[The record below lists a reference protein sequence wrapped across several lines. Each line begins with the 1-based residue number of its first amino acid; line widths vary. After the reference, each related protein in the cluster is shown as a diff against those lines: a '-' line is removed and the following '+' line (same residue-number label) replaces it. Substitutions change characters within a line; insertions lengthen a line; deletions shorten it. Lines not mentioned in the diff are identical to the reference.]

1 MPTILVKKND
11 VSGNVPTT
19 SQLTN
24 LAGGAEI
31 AVNTA
36 DKRLFTMN
44 SSSAVVE
51 VGINPTSLS
60 VANNASINILVS
72 TTATITTLN
81 STSSTITTLGS
92 TSANITTLSSTS
104 ANITT
109 LTGTSATITTILDGS
124 GLIRNIPQVTKT
136 AAYTLATTDNGK
148 YVSTQSGTI
157 TVPNNTFAAGNVV
170 SVYND
175 SANTISLTL
184 STSSAFIAG
193 TNTNRTGAALATR
206 GVCTVLFINPSLCIV
221 TGNVT

>member
-11 VSGNVPTT
+11 VSGSVPTT

-92 TSANITTLSSTS
+92 SSANITVLNVSQ
-104 ANITT
+104 A
-109 LTGTSATITTILDGS
+109 LTGASATITTILDGS

-148 YVSTQSGTI
+148 YISTQSGTI

>member
-92 TSANITTLSSTS
+92 TSANITTL
-104 ANITT
+104 
-109 LTGTSATITTILDGS
+109 TGTSATITTILDGS

-136 AAYTLATTDNGK
+136 AAYSLQTTDNGK
-148 YVSTQSGTI
+148 YISTQSGTI

-221 TGNVT
+221 SGNVT

>member
-81 STSSTITTLGS
+81 STSSTITTL
-92 TSANITTLSSTS
+92 ASTS

-136 AAYTLATTDNGK
+136 AAYSLQTTDNGK
-148 YVSTQSGTI
+148 YISTQSGTI

-221 TGNVT
+221 SGNVT

>member
-1 MPTILVKKND
+1 MPTILIKKND

-19 SQLTN
+19 AQLTN

-36 DKRLFTMN
+36 DKRMFTMN

-51 VGINPTSLS
+51 LGINPSSLS
-60 VANNASINILVS
+60 IANNASINILVS

-124 GLIRNIPQVTKT
+124 GLIRNIPQNAKT
-136 AAYTLATTDNGK
+136 AAYTLTTADNGK
-148 YVSTQSGTI
+148 YISTQSGTI

-175 SANTISLTL
+175 SANTISLTI
-184 STSSAFIAG
+184 STTTGYIAG
-193 TNTNRTGAALATR
+193 TNTNKTGMALATR
-206 GVCTVLFINPSLCIV
+206 GVCTVLFINPSYCIV
-221 TGNVT
+221 SGNVT

>member
-92 TSANITTLSSTS
+92 TSANITTL
-104 ANITT
+104 
-109 LTGTSATITTILDGS
+109 TGTSATNTTILDGS